1 MNRKKQDL
9 RILPK
14 ILLAYILSIGIVG
27 FIGYIAAMLAVAV
40 SDIKLIL
47 IFVHVLIIVLF
58 LQQLDI
64 ISSARILFNGW
75 RTIRFSLAKDRFRF
89 TQRLPEIIVFGSLL
103 GLIIL
108 STFVLYNGVIVGDQ
122 WFHHGRA
129 LQFIS
134 GDYKAFTISSANY
147 LYPPFLSSL
156 LSSFFVLADVPTV
169 NAYASIG
176 FLNTIS
182 AFAFYYFLQNW
193 IPIRQKRSALL
204 GAALFVLGSGFGW
217 VFATN
222 AFVGD
227 PGPETQESALL
238 TVLGVSK
245 QTYDIR
251 SPSTFLLASHPDI
264 STGLQL
270 IVLPIG
276 FVLLGILKDVN
287 VNPKKSG
294 YFFVII
300 SAIVALGIFSHD
312 EIYFFIIIACIL
324 PIIFGLRGKDFIY
337 FGFLATNGVAIVANY
352 ALLEKYLSV
361 TVIMEVPLVVISFF
375 FVVITWG
382 IYSSRILVKLYNYIG
397 VHKTT
402 IQKAFLS
409 GYPSPHRSRVR
420 FTLSVILVSVVFY
433 LYLFSYITWAEL
445 SVKDIEIQISEL
457 YPRNVPWFLYPMKLG
472 LIGIL
477 GLSFV
482 LSYIFR
488 RFEKEVFVFGVIV
501 IVTLITGPYYDEHRF
516 GKYVMVGL
524 IGFASL
530 FIYDIIAFLNKRFHY
545 GPLLSGILI
554 GIVIVLNLSF
564 DTDVRWFSSIR
575 H

>member
-1 MNRKKQDL
+1 MRMLTRRK
-9 RILPK
+9 
-14 ILLAYILSIGIVG
+14 
-27 FIGYIAAMLAVAV
+27 
-40 SDIKLIL
+40 
-47 IFVHVLIIVLF
+47 
-58 LQQLDI
+58 
-64 ISSARILFNGW
+64 
-75 RTIRFSLAKDRFRF
+75 
-89 TQRLPEIIVFGSLL
+89 
-103 GLIIL
+103 
-108 STFVLYNGVIVGDQ
+108 
-122 WFHHGRA
+122 
-129 LQFIS
+129 
-134 GDYKAFTISSANY
+134 
-147 LYPPFLSSL
+147 
-156 LSSFFVLADVPTV
+156 V
-169 NAYASIG
+169 N
-176 FLNTIS
+176 
-182 AFAFYYFLQNW
+182 
-193 IPIRQKRSALL
+193 
-204 GAALFVLGSGFGW
+204 
-217 VFATN
+217 
-222 AFVGD
+222 D
-227 PGPETQESALL
+227 
-238 TVLGVSK
+238 
-245 QTYDIR
+245 
-251 SPSTFLLASHPDI
+251 
-264 STGLQL
+264 
-270 IVLPIG
+270 
-276 FVLLGILKDVN
+276 
-287 VNPKKSG
+287 
-294 YFFVII
+294 FFVII
-300 SAIVALGIFSHD
+300 SAIVGFGIFSHD

-337 FGFLATNGVAIVANY
+337 FGFLVANGVAIVANY